1 MSPPDLVSIT
11 QDLRTGGW
19 VLGHRI
25 NGGGGGDVYYCY
37 NTSIVDP
44 ISIGIQKLARIVA
57 PMVSDP
63 IDVRAEVAD
72 SIVRPLHDAFVTH
85 PDVIGVAKLIK
96 EPGERSTREVQAME
110 RCSHPNLTRLLAADK
125 STPARWFVMQLHP
138 KGDLEAHQ
146 PDYLGKP
153 LAVLKKARVLV
164 DALRVLH
171 GEKLVHRDI
180 KPHNIFVSRTGDW
193 VLGDL
198 GVVFDSEAD
207 RLTLDAQTLVSKDW
221 RPDWVATLRPDS
233 WGPDVDIFG
242 LAKVIYFMISGK
254 RVPASQ
260 LDADGCDVRGLYKDV
275 PGIDRVHDF
284 LSAHVVTKKR
294 DLQSQTAEAFASA
307 IDALITDLERP
318 VRKRHVFGFISTHST
333 TQVQTT
339 ELEHL
344 SSTPIPLGRG
354 DRWLYIR
361 VRLVKNTSGP
371 GAPLGLRAWLQ
382 ARVNE
387 HHKNE
392 WGWDGN
398 LTMPVPTEVD
408 DGVIATGPGVWSDE
422 WVIELPAELR
432 LPATCQFRLAP
443 RAFADN
449 FRITGLQVNVD

>member
-1 MSPPDLVSIT
+1 MSPPDLASIT

-25 NGGGGGDVYYCY
+25 SGGGGGDVYYCY
-37 NTSIVDP
+37 NTSIVDR

-85 PDVIGVAKLIK
+85 PDVIGVTKLIK
-96 EPGERSTREVQAME
+96 EPSERSTREVQAMQ

-138 KGDLEAHQ
+138 KGDLEAHE
-146 PDYLGKP
+146 PDYFGKP

-164 DALRVLH
+164 DALCVLH

-221 RPDWVATLRPDS
+221 RPDWIAALRPDT

-254 RVPASQ
+254 SQAPRV
-260 LDADGCDVRGLYKDV
+260 
-275 PGIDRVHDF
+275 RVHLDEP
-284 LSAHVVTKKR
+284 A
-294 DLQSQTAEAFASA
+294 
-307 IDALITDLERP
+307 DA
-318 VRKRHVFGFISTHST
+318 
-333 TQVQTT
+333 
-339 ELEHL
+339 
-344 SSTPIPLGRG
+344 
-354 DRWLYIR
+354 
-361 VRLVKNTSGP
+361 
-371 GAPLGLRAWLQ
+371 RA
-382 ARVNE
+382 
-387 HHKNE
+387 
-392 WGWDGN
+392 
-398 LTMPVPTEVD
+398 D
-408 DGVIATGPGVWSDE
+408 DGT
-422 WVIELPAELR
+422 
-432 LPATCQFRLAP
+432 
-443 RAFADN
+443 
-449 FRITGLQVNVD
+449 